1 MTLTKSHLTYI
12 LTIEPSWNNIF
23 QQSFDPDIHAEKCF
37 KTTMSICPSNIHAFY
52 LTFNR
57 RLEIK

>member
-1 MTLTKSHLTYI
+1 MTLTKPHLTYI

-37 KTTMSICPSNIHAFY
+37 KTTMSI
-52 LTFNR
+52 
-57 RLEIK
+57 

>member
-1 MTLTKSHLTYI
+1 MTLTKPHLTYI

-23 QQSFDPDIHAEKCF
+23 QQRFDPDIHAEKCF
-37 KTTMSICPSNIHAFY
+37 KTTMSICLSNIHAFY